1 MRCSVGRV
9 GGNLR
14 RRRCLL
20 GGVAAAAASVVGGY
34 DQRNPARCEG
44 YSRDGSR
51 PECGALSA
59 GFIDMTPNQ
68 PSRRRLWATTTAA
81 AFTLTACASGGGQ
94 ATSVTTTGPLL
105 SAPQEVV
112 VEQAV
117 ESEVEDTP
125 SGLASARGGD
135 VDGLPESLVPLSELR
150 SGGPP
155 PDGIPPIDDPKFIP
169 VAGVDFLAENE
180 PVMAVDVGGDARAY
194 PVQILIWHEIVN
206 DTVGGVPLAVTYC
219 PLCNSAVAY
228 DRRVDGRVMSF
239 GTSGLLWNS
248 ALVMYDRQTETLWSH
263 FTGEAIVG
271 MLTGTELETF
281 PVATVPWG
289 VWRDAHPDGLVLSRD
304 TGFDRN
310 YGSNPYPGYD
320 DITSEPFLFEGEV
333 DGRFTAMTRVVGVE
347 READALAVPLVLL
360 REQGVV
366 RATIAGQELTV
377 WWAPGTVSALDEY
390 AIVDGDDIGA
400 TGVFVPVVDGTALTF
415 TSADGDFVDDQ
426 TGSTWNLLGMAVA
439 GPLVGRQLEP
449 VAHVDTFWFAWAA
462 FRPDTAV
469 AAIG

>member
-1 MRCSVGRV
+1 MTCRDWE
-9 GGNLR
+9 
-14 RRRCLL
+14 
-20 GGVAAAAASVVGGY
+20 VVGV
-34 DQRNPARCEG
+34 
-44 YSRDGSR
+44 
-51 PECGALSA
+51 SA
-59 GFIDMTPNQ
+59 GFIDMTLNMWS
-68 PSRRRLWATTTAA
+68 SRRFLATMTVGV
-81 AFTLTACASGGGQ
+81 FTLAACSAGDDGV
-94 ATSVTTTGPLL
+94 TSVPAVSVSGD
-105 SAPQEVV
+105 VV
-112 VEQAV
+112 VEQAA

-125 SGLASARGGD
+125 SGLTAARGGD
-135 VDGLPESLVPLSELR
+135 VDGLPEPLVPLTELR

-155 PDGIPPIDDPKFIP
+155 PDGIPPLDDPKFVG

-180 PVMAVDVGGDARAY
+180 PVMAVDIGGDARAY

-206 DTVGGVPLAVTYC
+206 DTVGDVPLAVTYC

-263 FTGEAIVG
+263 FNGEAIVG

-289 VWRDAHPDGLVLSRD
+289 MWRDAHPGGLVLSRD

-320 DITSEPFLFEGEV
+320 DITSQPFLFEGEV
-333 DGRFTAMTRVVGVE
+333 DGRFTAMTRVVGIE
-347 READALAVPLVLL
+347 RESDALAVPLVLL

-366 RATIAGQELTV
+366 SATIAGQELTV
-377 WWAPGTVSALDEY
+377 WWAPGTVSALDEG

-400 TGVFVPVVDGTALTF
+400 TGVFVPVVDGNPLTF
-415 TSADGDFVDDQ
+415 TSSGGDFIDDQ

-439 GPLVGRQLEP
+439 GPLVDRQLER
-449 VAHVDTFWFAWAA
+449 VEHVDTFWFAWSA

-469 AAIG
+469 AVRA

>member
-1 MRCSVGRV
+1 MRCDPHSGDACGREV
-9 GGNLR
+9 AGALPGFINMTLNMCSSR
-14 RRRCLL
+14 RLL
-20 GGVAAAAASVVGGY
+20 ATMTAAVFMLAACSAGDDGAASV
-34 DQRNPARCEG
+34 
-44 YSRDGSR
+44 
-51 PECGALSA
+51 
-59 GFIDMTPNQ
+59 
-68 PSRRRLWATTTAA
+68 ATTVDPGPQLNTKYGDSSVPAV
-81 AFTLTACASGGGQ
+81 SGPG
-94 ATSVTTTGPLL
+94 
-105 SAPQEVV
+105 EVV

-125 SGLASARGGD
+125 SGLLAARGGD
-135 VDGLPESLVPLSELR
+135 VDGLPEPLVPLSELR

-155 PDGIPPIDDPKFIP
+155 PDGIPPIDHPKFIP

-180 PVMAVDVGGDARAY
+180 PVMAVDVGIDARAY

-206 DTVGGVPLAVTYC
+206 DTIGGVPVAVTYC

-263 FTGEAIVG
+263 FNGEAIVG

-289 VWRDAHPDGLVLSRD
+289 VWRDAHPEGLVLSRD
-304 TGFDRN
+304 TGFDRD

-320 DITSEPFLFEGEV
+320 DITSQPFLFEGEV
-333 DGRFTAMTRVVGVE
+333 DGRFTAMTRVVGIE
-347 READALAVPLVLL
+347 LEGSALAVPLVLL

-366 RATIAGQELTV
+366 PATVDGQDLTV
-377 WWAPGTVSALDEY
+377 WWVPGTASALDEG

-400 TGVFVPVVDGTALTF
+400 TGVFVPVVDGNALTF
-415 TSADGDFVDDQ
+415 TPSGGGFIDDQ

-449 VAHVDTFWFAWAA
+449 VEHVDTFWFAWSA

-469 AAIG
+469 AASA

>member
-1 MRCSVGRV
+1 MTMTLHLRPFGRFLATMTVAVVVLAACSTGDNGSDSVSTPVGAGPAVTTV
-9 GGNLR
+9 GGDS
-14 RRRCLL
+14 
-20 GGVAAAAASVVGGY
+20 SV
-34 DQRNPARCEG
+34 PAV
-44 YSRDGSR
+44 
-51 PECGALSA
+51 
-59 GFIDMTPNQ
+59 
-68 PSRRRLWATTTAA
+68 
-81 AFTLTACASGGGQ
+81 
-94 ATSVTTTGPLL
+94 SV
-105 SAPQEVV
+105 SEEVV

-125 SGLASARGGD
+125 SGLSAARGGA
-135 VDGLPESLVPLSELR
+135 VDGLPEPLVPLTELR

-169 VAGVDFLAENE
+169 VAGVDFLADNE
-180 PVMAVDVGGDARAY
+180 PVMAVDVGGDVRAY

-263 FTGEAIVG
+263 FNGEAIVG
-271 MLTGTELETF
+271 ILTGTELETF

-304 TGFDRN
+304 TGFDRD

-320 DITSEPFLFEGEV
+320 DITSQPFLFEGEV
-333 DGRFTAMTRVVGVE
+333 DGRFTAMTRVVGIE
-347 READALAVPLVLL
+347 GATDALAVPLVVL
-360 REQGVV
+360 REQRVASVTMEGLD
-366 RATIAGQELTV
+366 LTV
-377 WWAPGTVSALDEY
+377 WWAPGTASALDEDD
-390 AIVDGDDIGA
+390 IVDGDDIGA
-400 TGVFVPVVDGTALTF
+400 TGVFVPTVDGNALTF
-415 TSADGDFVDDQ
+415 TPSGNGFIDGQ
-426 TGSTWNLLGMAVA
+426 TGSTWNLLGIATA
-439 GPLVGRQLEP
+439 GPLAGRQLET
-449 VAHVDTFWFAWAA
+449 VEHVDTFWFAWSA

-469 AAIG
+469 AANA

>member
-1 MRCSVGRV
+1 MRCDPHSGDACGRE
-9 GGNLR
+9 
-14 RRRCLL
+14 
-20 GGVAAAAASVVGGY
+20 VA
-34 DQRNPARCEG
+34 
-44 YSRDGSR
+44 
-51 PECGALSA
+51 GALP
-59 GFIDMTPNQ
+59 GFINMTLNMCS
-68 PSRRRLWATTTAA
+68 SRRLLATMTAAVFMLAACSARENGSALVATTVDAGPPISTVEGD
-81 AFTLTACASGGGQ
+81 S
-94 ATSVTTTGPLL
+94 SVPAVSVPG
-105 SAPQEVV
+105 EVI

-125 SGLASARGGD
+125 SGLTAARGGD
-135 VDGLPESLVPLSELR
+135 VDGLPEPLVPLTELR

-228 DRRVDGRVMSF
+228 DRRIGGRVMSF

-263 FTGEAIVG
+263 FNGEAIVG

-289 VWRDAHPDGLVLSRD
+289 VWRDAHPEGLVLSRD
-304 TGFDRN
+304 TGFDRD

-320 DITSEPFLFEGEV
+320 DITSQPFLFEGEV
-333 DGRFTAMTRVVGVE
+333 DGRFTAMTRVVGIE
-347 READALAVPLVLL
+347 LEGSALAVPLVLL

-366 RATIAGQELTV
+366 PATVDGQDLTV
-377 WWAPGTVSALDEY
+377 WWAPGTASALDEG

-400 TGVFVPVVDGTALTF
+400 TGVFVPVVDGNALTF
-415 TSADGDFVDDQ
+415 TPSGGGFTDDQ
-426 TGSTWNLLGMAVA
+426 TGSTWNLLGRAVG
-439 GPLVGRQLEP
+439 GPLVDRQLEP
-449 VAHVDTFWFAWAA
+449 VEHVDTFWFAWSA

-469 AAIG
+469 AASA

>member
-1 MRCSVGRV
+1 MRRDPHSGDAFGREVPCALPGFINMTLNARSFGRFLATMTVAVSLLAACSA
-9 GGNLR
+9 GGN
-14 RRRCLL
+14 
-20 GGVAAAAASVVGGY
+20 GSASV
-34 DQRNPARCEG
+34 
-44 YSRDGSR
+44 
-51 PECGALSA
+51 
-59 GFIDMTPNQ
+59 
-68 PSRRRLWATTTAA
+68 ATTADA
-81 AFTLTACASGGGQ
+81 
-94 ATSVTTTGPLL
+94 GPPISPVEGDS
-105 SAPQEVV
+105 SAPAVSVPGEVV

-125 SGLASARGGD
+125 SGLTAARGGD
-135 VDGLPESLVPLSELR
+135 VVGLPEPLVPLTELR

-155 PDGIPPIDDPKFIP
+155 PDGIPPIDDPKFVP

-180 PVMAVDVGGDARAY
+180 PVMAVDVDGDARAY

-206 DTVGGVPLAVTYC
+206 DTVGGIPLAVTYC

-263 FTGEAIVG
+263 FNGEAIVG
-271 MLTGTELETF
+271 VLTGTELETF

-304 TGFDRN
+304 TGFDRQ

-333 DGRFTAMTRVVGVE
+333 DGRFTAMTRVVGIE
-347 READALAVPLVLL
+347 GESDALAVPLVLL

-366 RATIAGQELTV
+366 SATVDGQDLTV
-377 WWAPGTVSALDEY
+377 WWAPGTASALDEG

-400 TGVFVPVVDGTALTF
+400 TGVFVPVVDGNALTF
-415 TSADGDFVDDQ
+415 TPSGAGFVDDQ

-439 GPLVGRQLEP
+439 GPLFDRQLES
-449 VAHVDTFWFAWAA
+449 VEHVDTFWFAWSA

-469 AAIG
+469 AASA